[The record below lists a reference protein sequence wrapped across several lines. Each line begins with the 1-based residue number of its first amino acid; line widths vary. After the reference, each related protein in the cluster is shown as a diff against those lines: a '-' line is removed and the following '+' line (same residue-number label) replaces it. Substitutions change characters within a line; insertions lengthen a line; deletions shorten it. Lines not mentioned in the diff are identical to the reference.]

1 MNIFKVWSEDRS
13 KKKFVVAE
21 NYAEPVS
28 KGKRFLFIHLFLK
41 FMAWQNAALADY
53 KYLYI

>member
-21 NYAEPVS
+21 NYAELVS
-28 KGKRFLFIHLFLK
+28 KGKRFLFIRLFLK
-41 FMAWQNAALADY
+41 FMA
-53 KYLYI
+53 